1 MNLFARIA
9 VVTGCLCLC
18 GGAVVI
24 AHLPEEGN
32 GSGDRRGGPFSVNSL
47 TGDYK
52 HVATKSPAK
61 FDFSELESII
71 LRDPS
76 AKSHRAR
83 IEFGSGKVESG
94 SALVEVLFFAPDG
107 RMQPYLYKLTPE
119 KKSWK
124 VASVQRMWFVPR
136 SRLLRGVRV

>member
-9 VVTGCLCLC
+9 VVTCCLCLC

-24 AHLPEEGN
+24 AHLTEEGN
-32 GSGDRRGGPFSVNSL
+32 GDRRIGPFGERDVA
-47 TGDYK
+47 GDYK
-52 HVATKSPAK
+52 HVASKPAAK

-76 AKSHRAR
+76 AKSQRAR
-83 IEFGSGKVESG
+83 IEFGSAKIERG

-136 SRLLRGVRV
+136 SHLLRGVRV